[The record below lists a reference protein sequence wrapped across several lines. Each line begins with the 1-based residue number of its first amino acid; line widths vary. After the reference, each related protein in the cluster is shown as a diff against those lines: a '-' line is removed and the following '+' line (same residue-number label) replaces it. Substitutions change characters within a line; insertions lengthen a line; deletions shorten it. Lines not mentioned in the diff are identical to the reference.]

1 MEYGLR
7 DVDGSG
13 MQSLCQGFYEYFSVL
28 SRISFFREQLSYEIS
43 NIINNKISSDLKSD
57 LFLSNQHSVSPFFPL
72 QLPFRSATQA
82 TTEFL
87 VSLYLCLF
95 WVVKDARG
103 EWILTTTTPHNSS
116 HPLKPTHSLHYQAH
130 HSNRS
135 AKGTSSPCLQGL
147 VFFFFLSSPRQNEL
161 LAQYHHTSSGHYP
174 ADLSG
179 LLL

>member
-1 MEYGLR
+1 MTWNLT
-7 DVDGSG
+7 
-13 MQSLCQGFYEYFSVL
+13 FS
-28 SRISFFREQLSYEIS
+28 FQT
-43 NIINNKISSDLKSD
+43 K
-57 LFLSNQHSVSPFFPL
+57 HSVSPFFPL

-147 VFFFFLSSPRQNEL
+147 VFLYFRVFSATKWDSCAIPPMRHQDITQQTFAVFCYEVTICGWPIRDKVVVNQCQHVVEW
-161 LAQYHHTSSGHYP
+161 
-174 ADLSG
+174 
-179 LLL
+179 